1 MQRVSLL
8 GRNGYVSV
16 LGEKAVLRR
25 KVFTMGGHGKGN
37 GVPCL
42 TVGNK
47 EKDEVM
53 NLKDFII
60 DGGCQHI
67 K

>member
-8 GRNGYVSV
+8 GRIGNISL
-16 LGEKAVLRR
+16 LGEEAILRR
-25 KVFTMGGHGKGN
+25 NIFTMEEHGKGN

-42 TVGNK
+42 KVGDK

-53 NLKDFII
+53 NLKDFIM
-60 DGGCQHI
+60 DGCCQYNE
-67 K
+67 

>member
-1 MQRVSLL
+1 M
-8 GRNGYVSV
+8 
-16 LGEKAVLRR
+16 E
-25 KVFTMGGHGKGN
+25 GHGKGN

-42 TVGNK
+42 TVGDN